1 MGKVLFV
8 ALLAGAGWYGYE
20 RWFAVSPAYQT
31 YQRYAEARARQ
42 DWPALGALSGGAVAD
57 ELAALKG
64 ASKTQHLDLYGQ
76 HLTLG
81 APNVAEIAG
90 DVSWIEYQH
99 ESEERSG
106 DGAVSLV
113 AVQTVCRIP
122 PGVASAICK
131 WPVSF
136 RQRAELAEAGG
147 TWRVESF
154 SEEPLTP

>member
-1 MGKVLFV
+1 MGKLLFV
-8 ALLAGAGWYGYE
+8 ALLVGGGWYGYQ
-20 RWFAVSPAYQT
+20 RWVAVSPAYQA

-42 DWPALGALSGGAVAD
+42 DWPALEALSTGAAAE
-57 ELAALKG
+57 ELAERRG
-64 ASKTQHLDLYGQ
+64 AKTRHLDLYGQ

-81 APNVAEIAG
+81 APSMAEIAG
-90 DVSWIEYQH
+90 DIASIEYQR
-99 ESEERSG
+99 ESEQSSG

-131 WPVSF
+131 WPVSV
-136 RQRAELAEAGG
+136 RQRAELAQAGG
-147 TWRVESF
+147 AWRVESF

>member
-8 ALLAGAGWYGYE
+8 IASIGAGWYAYE
-20 RWFAVSPAYQT
+20 RWFAVSPAYQA

-42 DWPALGALSGGAVAD
+42 DWPALEALSAGAAAD
-57 ELAALKG
+57 ELAARRG
-64 ASKTQHLDLYGQ
+64 AAKTRQLDLYGQ

-81 APNVAEIAG
+81 APSVAEIAG
-90 DVSWIEYQH
+90 DVSWIEYQR

-131 WPVSF
+131 WPVSV
-136 RQRAELAEAGG
+136 RQRVELAQAGG
-147 TWRVESF
+147 AWRVEGF